1 MTSIDAGQKHAF
13 CWPVRFSN
21 RVDIILM
28 YIVRF
33 LSALALAALVLSG
46 TASAGPALL
55 MDAESGKVFYAHEQ
69 DRLWHPASTTKLM
82 TAYLTFEALKIGKLK
97 LTDAVLQS
105 ERSIK
110 EPPSKIGYPVGIGMS
125 IELALQSLIIKSAND
140 VAVMLAEKIGGSVEG
155 FSARMNRKAKALG
168 MKNTHYVNPNGLH
181 NVLQVT
187 TARDLALLTQALW
200 RDFPEHRARFSR
212 IYMKIGRRKLR
223 SYNSLL
229 RTFDGTDGMKTGF
242 VCASGY
248 NIVASATRDGRRLI
262 AVVLG
267 ARTLQ
272 KRAARAKSLL
282 SYGFEYFDWKVLL
295 AVSSSDQ
302 MLANLPVSNGE
313 ATGPTDLRPVVCRP
327 RRRSVRSRSKRRLKS
342 TRKYKKKRSKHRKK
356 RGG

>member
-1 MTSIDAGQKHAF
+1 MDAG
-13 CWPVRFSN
+13 
-21 RVDIILM
+21 
-28 YIVRF
+28 
-33 LSALALAALVLSG
+33 
-46 TASAGPALL
+46 
-55 MDAESGKVFYAHEQ
+55 SGKVFYASDQ
-69 DRLWHPASTTKLM
+69 DLPWHPASTTKLM
-82 TAYLTFEALKIGKLK
+82 TAYLVFEAIKNGKLQ
-97 LTDAVLQS
+97 LGDAVLQS

-140 VAVMLAEKIGGSVEG
+140 VAVMLAEKVGGSVEG

-168 MKNTHYVNPNGLH
+168 MKSTHYVNPNGLH
-181 NVLQVT
+181 NVEQVT

-212 IYMKIGRRKLR
+212 SHMKIGRRKLR

-229 RTFDGTDGMKTGF
+229 RTFAGTDGMKTGF

-267 ARTLQ
+267 AKTPK
-272 KRAARAKSLL
+272 KRGILAEALL
-282 SYGFEYFDWKVLL
+282 SYGFQYFDWKMLVGGTNKGL
-295 AVSSSDQ
+295 Q
-302 MLANLPVSNGE
+302 LANLPVGDNNKVE
-313 ATGPTDLRPVVCRP
+313 PANLRSTVCRP
-327 RRRSVRSRSKRRLKS
+327 RRRVARSRSKARSRKS
-342 TRKYKKKRSKHRKK
+342 KKKRSRQRKR